1 MMMTRPPDLESGIVG
16 APAELH
22 AESGTTAHGE
32 APTRVPAVPDLRRL
46 YAFTV
51 VAEELHFRH
60 AANRLAMAQ
69 SPLSRMIKGLE
80 HDVGVVLFV
89 RTRRSVRLT
98 RAGVSLLNDAYELLR
113 LTERAVERAR
123 RINRGVA

>member
-1 MMMTRPPDLESGIVG
+1 MLMTKLPDLESGI
-16 APAELH
+16 AEPVAKRH
-22 AESGTTAHGE
+22 AESGTTANG
-32 APTRVPAVPDLRRL
+32 ASIKVPAVPDMRRL
-46 YAFTV
+46 YAFIV

-69 SPLSRMIKGLE
+69 SPLSRMIKALE
-80 HDVGVVLFV
+80 HDVGVVLFI

-123 RINRGVA
+123 LIYHGVA